1 MDRKQL
7 VRRASVAGIAFL
19 SAAILAF
26 VFLAHLDGWILE
38 AATTGSLSTL
48 KTLEAVRGLPLMDV
62 GIEFSGLLAKSLGA
76 KGPNGSHPVPMP
88 VFRGEACSDS
98 GATTKPRRR
107 AGAPMP
113 PAGPHSATGDTPLH
127 RAALMGRRE
136 FVDYLLAH
144 GTDVSARNIYGETPL
159 HLAAYGAANGGQY
172 PDVITDLVRH
182 HADLLDRDNA
192 GWTPLH
198 HAAAAGKLD
207 IVKALIDAAPARAPQ
222 EISAKDA
229 ECEPPLYYAAFA
241 GHEDVVNYLVDKGA
255 TVAGFASHGE
265 EPLGRI
271 ICGQSK
277 DKNCPKDKILKLLL
291 KGTKFSAN

>member
-1 MDRKQL
+1 MDRQQL
-7 VRRASVAGIAFL
+7 VRRAGVAGAVFL
-19 SAAILAF
+19 SAVILAL

-38 AATTGSLSTL
+38 AATTGSLGTL
-48 KTLEAVRGLPLMDV
+48 KTLETVRGFPLVDV
-62 GIEFSGLLAKSLGA
+62 GVEFSGLLAKSLGA
-76 KGPNGSHPVPMP
+76 KGSNSPHPAPMP
-88 VFRGEACSDS
+88 VFRGEACSNS
-98 GATTKPRRR
+98 GETAKTHRRT
-107 AGAPMP
+107 GAPLP

-127 RAALMGRRE
+127 RAALMGRQE

-144 GTDVSARNIYGETPL
+144 GAGVSARNIYGETPL
-159 HLAAYGAANGGQY
+159 HLAAYGAAKDGRY
-172 PDVITDLVRH
+172 TDAITDLVKHR
-182 HADLLDRDNA
+182 ADLLDQDNA

-241 GHEDVVNYLVDKGA
+241 GHEDVVSYLVDKGA
-255 TVAGFASHGE
+255 TVADFASHGE